1 MPVNEEAR
9 YRLRLAEG
17 FLDEARQ
24 DLASRR
30 WRSCVDGS
38 QLAAENSAKA
48 VLALIGP
55 VGKSHEP
62 AVVLRLA
69 LEEERYEKALEE
81 MVRRLAELAEQLG
94 RDIHVETDY
103 GEESAWKTPW
113 ELFGESDA
121 QKAFSLAEEAVGL
134 TKKLFEKVAPLR

>member
-1 MPVNEEAR
+1 MPANEEAQ

-17 FLDEARQ
+17 FLAEARQ
-24 DLASRR
+24 DLGSGR

-62 AVVLRLA
+62 AVVLRQA
-69 LEEERYEKALEE
+69 LEEKRYNAASAET
-81 MVRRLAELAEQLG
+81 VRRLAELAENLG

-103 GEESAWKTPW
+103 GEESTWKTPW
-113 ELFGESDA
+113 ELFGEPDA
-121 QKAFSLAEEAVGL
+121 GKAFRLAEEAVGL
-134 TKKLFEKVAPLR
+134 ARTLLAVQ